1 MTHFLTLALLIV
13 NLPSHLNLQ
22 KYGIKI
28 KYLRSSAAIFL
39 HGLVWAPFGTPLPL
53 MVGPPAWVR
62 GAVLFRKHF
71 WGGALLNLE
80 SRVRALCWQLLLH
93 LFPVAPFALM
103 LGVLGMTELK
113 LPTVKFGLWLMAFDF
128 CSAYDVWGLQQA
140 WVGLWSCLMFGCL
153 WLHPPWSTLGCVL
166 GLLCFTFCS
175 VTVYDCNLASFG
187 LSYLLLLTFIDFMSL
202 TTVFFVAWVLLS
214 VWTKW
219 EGRVLGGFPPGL
231 IRSATLESFW
241 DFPGGTLICVSST
254 NGLITPSFRAAL
266 FTELLSKTSLVEAK
280 LLLVWLVWGL
290 FMVQDSGF
298 GFLSEFGKS
307 WGKFSLFIS
316 FRQPP
321 RDSFSTW
328 VLSTGSVPLA
338 VLWSVTCCFVVFSF
352 CTLSDP
358 MVFLGC
364 FPSVDDPN
372 PRSCWLLPGGL
383 PFGLEETLSEVSLL
397 PSFGGSNFG
406 LWDLVIL
413 AGLDCSLMLMDLVV
427 LTGKATW
434 LVTSFLGPIV

>member
-1 MTHFLTLALLIV
+1 MTHFLTLALLMV

-22 KYGIKI
+22 NSGIKI
-28 KYLRSSAAIFL
+28 KYLRSSAAIFWR
-39 HGLVWAPFGTPLPL
+39 GLVCAPSGTPLL
-53 MVGPPAWVR
+53 LTVGPPAWIR
-62 GAVLFRKHF
+62 GAVLFRKQF

-80 SRVRALCWQLLLH
+80 SKVRALCWQLVLH

-103 LGVLGMTELK
+103 LGVFGMTELR

-128 CSAYDVWGLQQA
+128 CSAYDVRGLQQA

-153 WLHPPWSTLGCVL
+153 WLHPPWSTLGWVL

-175 VTVYDCNLASFG
+175 VTVYDCNLVSFG
-187 LSYLLLLTFIDFMSL
+187 LSYLPLLTFTAFMSL
-202 TTVFFVAWVLLS
+202 TTVFFVAWDLLS

-219 EGRVLGGFPPGL
+219 EGRVLEGFPPGL
-231 IRSATLESFW
+231 IRSAPLETCW
-241 DFPGGTLICVSST
+241 DFPGGTLVCVSST
-254 NGLITPSFRAAL
+254 NGFLTLCVRAAP
-266 FTELLSKTSLVEAK
+266 FPELLPKTSPVGAK
-280 LLLVWLVWGL
+280 VLLVWFVLGL

-298 GFLSEFGKS
+298 GFLSESGKS

-321 RDSFSTW
+321 RDSFSTC
-328 VLSTGSVPLA
+328 VLSTGSICLA
-338 VLWSVTCCFVVFSF
+338 ILWSVTCCFVVFSS
-352 CTLSDP
+352 CILSDL

-364 FPSVDDPN
+364 SPSVHGPN
-372 PRSCWLLPGGL
+372 PCSCWLLPGGL

-413 AGLDCSLMLMDLVV
+413 AGLDCSLMLMDLVA